1 MIFQVRTP
9 SQGVRRILAELRQH
23 PLHSLRHLVTSQRVC
38 LLGDSVMGLGETS
51 GAEGF
56 LLSRASTNPLVMAAG
71 VRSQR
76 IVRLPGLCRKWH
88 CN

>member
-1 MIFQVRTP
+1 
-9 SQGVRRILAELRQH
+9 
-23 PLHSLRHLVTSQRVC
+23 
-38 LLGDSVMGLGETS
+38 MGLDETS

-56 LLSRASTNPLVMAAG
+56 LLLQATANPLVVAAG

-76 IVRLPGLCRKWH
+76 IVRLPGLCRKRH

>member
-1 MIFQVRTP
+1 MVFQVRTP
-9 SQGVRRILAELRQH
+9 SQGVRRILAQLRQH
-23 PLHSLRHLVTSQRVC
+23 PLHNLGHLVTSWRVC
-38 LLGDSVMGLGETS
+38 LLSDSVMGLDETS

-56 LLSRASTNPLVMAAG
+56 LLLQATANPLVMAAG

-76 IVRLPGLCRKWH
+76 IVRLPGLCRKRH